1 MPANPPAP
9 SAVSSTASFNP
20 ANPALG
26 ADPET
31 PSCPLCADTGGEQ
44 VWRDADMRVVLPD
57 EPDYPGLV
65 RVIWHA
71 HVAEM
76 TDLSPAQRMRLMD
89 VVWRV
94 ERALRAAL
102 APDKINL
109 AALGNRVP
117 HLHWHVIARWR
128 DDRHFPA
135 SIWSAPRLPDTSA
148 TAARI
153 ARVAAQRPILLEAL
167 RNALG

>member
-1 MPANPPAP
+1 MPATVPATSP
-9 SAVSSTASFNP
+9 VSATAP
-20 ANPALG
+20 A
-26 ADPET
+26 T
-31 PSCPLCADTGGEQ
+31 PVTSSCPLCAGTGGQE
-44 VWRDADMRVVLPD
+44 VWRDPDMRVVLPD
-57 EPDYPGLV
+57 EPDYPGLA

-76 TDLSPAQRMRLMD
+76 TDLSPVQRAQMME

-94 ERALRAAL
+94 ERALRDAL

-109 AALGNRVP
+109 AALGNMVP

-135 SIWSAPRLPDTSA
+135 SIWSVPRLPDTPA
-148 TAARI
+148 TPARI
-153 ARVAAQRPILLEAL
+153 AWVASRRLAVLDAL
-167 RNALG
+167 RKALA